1 MQFYV
6 PIIIA
11 IVFIVVQYHH
21 AKKGN
26 LQITIFIAISFS
38 ILINFLLWEY
48 SYLFLLLYVNFVL
61 YLMSLVTYFT
71 RSSM

>member
-1 MQFYV
+1 MQFYI

-11 IVFIVVQYHH
+11 LVIIIVQYHN

-26 LQITIFIAISFS
+26 LLLTVFLAISFS
-38 ILINFLLWEY
+38 IFIKLLLMEY
-48 SYLFLLLYVNFVL
+48 SYLFLLIYINFFL

-71 RSSM
+71 RSSI